1 MKFEETRN
9 ITTVPNVCEPIIF
22 CLLDNGEVVYV
33 GQSKNGL
40 RSAYQDTTR
49 IFDSISFFACKEDE
63 LDKIQADMI
72 LKYQPKYNRTLPGKS
87 YFSFRKTRELV
98 RQETRFK
105 TFSLFDLKK
114 MIKEIGLT
122 VYAFD
127 GVSYIKAES
136 FEKILCFL
144 NEDTQ

>member
-1 MKFEETRN
+1 MKFEEDRN
-9 ITTVPNVCEPIIF
+9 ITTVPNVCKPIIF
-22 CLLDNGEVVYV
+22 FLLDDGEVVYI

-49 IFDSISFFACKEDE
+49 VFDSVSFFTCEEDE

-72 LKYQPKYNRTLPGKS
+72 LKYQPRYNRTLPGRI

-98 RQETRFK
+98 RQDPSFK

-114 MIKEIGLT
+114 MIKKIGLT

-127 GVSYIKAES
+127 GVSYINAES
-136 FEKILCFL
+136 FEKILNFL
-144 NEDTQ
+144 ADGEQ